1 MKAVHT
7 ETSMAVYCYSSFGQ
21 LKLHNAH
28 NVSYS
33 NHCTKAVV
41 LPAIVVEKY
50 YKQQENRLIT
60 TVDGSADTD
69 KIFNT
74 FIEPIYSITDQL
86 LLINYYKKNHL
97 IQT

>member
-7 ETSMAVYCYSSFGQ
+7 ETSMAVYCYFSFGQ
-21 LKLHNAH
+21 LKLHNSH
-28 NVSYS
+28 NISYS

-50 YKQQENRLIT
+50 YKQQENHLIT

-74 FIEPIYSITDQL
+74 ITEPIYSITDQL
-86 LLINYYKKNHL
+86 LLINYYKENYF

>member
-7 ETSMAVYCYSSFGQ
+7 ETSMAVYCYFSFGQ

-28 NVSYS
+28 NISYS

-50 YKQQENRLIT
+50 YKQQENHLIT
-60 TVDGSADTD
+60 TVDGSADTE
-69 KIFNT
+69 KFLTLSLNP
-74 FIEPIYSITDQL
+74 FIP
-86 LLINYYKKNHL
+86 
-97 IQT
+97 